1 MSACAHHPDQEA
13 SAMTKKPRA
22 PKPKAGAESAE
33 TQARL
38 AEARRRADAAD
49 AGDVDE
55 TRGAVEGQPGQRAG
69 EQVEPGSGYGEL
81 RGAGDWGRGQAEHRY
96 GEYPEQGEQDEN
108 EGEGEMREM
117 QERQDEE

>member
-1 MSACAHHPDQEA
+1 
-13 SAMTKKPRA
+13 MTKKPRA
-22 PKPKAGAESAE
+22 PKPKAAAESAE

-38 AEARRRADAAD
+38 EEARRRADAAD

-81 RGAGDWGRGQAEHRY
+81 RGEGDWGWRGQAEHRY